1 MKAARWHEARGAAAD
16 RRHIKALVSGLYDG
30 DMGRRIA
37 SARALGE
44 ISRRDPEYIRK
55 MWPRIFYAFDDTMS
69 CWGAAEGLGE
79 IGRNVPR
86 LRDRIMLLLRK
97 FQRDASSCQGYIWAV
112 TEAAGNI
119 RRFLGDGRR
128 TWIYDNET
136 ARMESLSEIASE
148 ALAKL

>member
-1 MKAARWHEARGAAAD
+1 
-16 RRHIKALVSGLYDG
+16 
-30 DMGRRIA
+30 
-37 SARALGE
+37 
-44 ISRRDPEYIRK
+44 

-97 FQRDASSCQGYIWAV
+97 FQRDASSCQGYVWAV
-112 TEAAGNI
+112 TRIGQVDPGRVGGFVADFVRFLDSPDICMAGQAMWALGELRVSEAAGRI
-119 RRFLGDGRR
+119 RPFLGDGRR
-128 TWIYDNET
+128 TWVYDNET
-136 ARMESLSEIASE
+136 ARVRSLSEIASE